1 MLAKITAS
9 VEAENNQATLH
20 TNNHIMAEELKKTSD
35 KPETDVKKAPES
47 SASQGTGNADFPALF
62 GNIGLMIDSSIGSVT
77 EMINSASSIT
87 KQVSENITL
96 TTNSDAVKGIV
107 DNIGSL
113 SQNVIQGVNDTLNS
127 EQLKKTFN
135 ELGSLASTV
144 IEGAGSVAKSE
155 QTQNLFNTISTGLN
169 QLLQTIVS
177 PIQSGA
183 AGTESKKAVEIP
195 FCHKTPCEEQPA
207 QGTSPEKKDVPA
219 TQEPKQEK
227 KPETDKPVQEIKEPS
242 KPGTKSENLKQESKG
257 QRSVETK
264 KVDPSRQGTIPRQ
277 NKKNK

>member
-1 MLAKITAS
+1 
-9 VEAENNQATLH
+9 
-20 TNNHIMAEELKKTSD
+20 MAEELKRTSD

-47 SASQGTGNADFPALF
+47 STSQGTGNADFPTLF

-77 EMINSASSIT
+77 EMINSANSIT

-127 EQLKKTFN
+127 EQLKKTFD
-135 ELGSLASTV
+135 ELGKLASTV
-144 IEGAGSVAKSE
+144 IDGAGSVARSE

-195 FCHKTPCEEQPA
+195 FCHKTPCEEQPEK
-207 QGTSPEKKDVPA
+207 GTPPEKQNVPA
-219 TQEPKQEK
+219 AQELKQEK
-227 KPETDKPVQEIKEPS
+227 KPESSKPVPTVNEPS
-242 KPGTKSENLKQESKG
+242 KPEKQESKE
-257 QRSVETK
+257 QRSVEAK
-264 KVDPSRQGTIPRQ
+264 KVDPSRKGTIPRQ